1 MREKYVVAA
10 EQLHLQKGLDH
21 EFEKPDIVPGFFCLK
36 AAIPEVG
43 RWRSDRRRWR
53 CRVERLAHD
62 ILAD

>member
-10 EQLHLQKGLDH
+10 EQLHLQKELDH

-36 AAIPEVG
+36 PAIPEVG